1 MWGLNSVISVSI
13 LNEETSD
20 LFLSLFPEVL
30 SVLRF
35 SFSHASLREK
45 GEHHSGLTWREPT
58 ALHLCVD

>member
-45 GEHHSGLTWREPT
+45 
-58 ALHLCVD
+58 